1 MRLDANGCTR
11 GPWTRPQRGTFGTVA
26 RNSFFGPHFF
36 NADASLSKRFAIT
49 ENLSGQFRAELFNVF
64 NHVNLGQPNTLVDS
78 PSGGKITGLAALAQ
92 MRSEERRVGKE
103 WKQGML

>member
-1 MRLDANGCTR
+1 MRSASNSCTR
-11 GPWTRPQRGTFGTVA
+11 GTCTRPQRVTFRTVA

-49 ENLSGQFRAELFNVF
+49 ETLSGQFRAELFNVF

-78 PSGGKITGLAALAQ
+78 PSGGKITSLAALAQ
-92 MRSEERRVGKE
+92 MRRWQFGLRFDF
-103 WKQGML
+103 

>member
-1 MRLDANGCTR
+1 MKIDDNRCTLDTYTR
-11 GPWTRPQRGTFGTVA
+11 TQNKTFGTVDHK
-26 RNSFFGPHFF
+26 SYFGSNFF
-36 NADASLSKRFAIT
+36 NADAYLSKRFAIT

-92 MRSEERRVGKE
+92 MRRWQFGFRFDF
-103 WKQGML
+103 